1 MLPNN
6 IKNSNSHD
14 LHTEITALSPWLSTE
29 DLTAFFCYTM
39 ASLFKIG
46 TAVFYVS
53 QAVVSP
59 KCLFKITKK

>member
-39 ASLFKIG
+39 GSLIKIG

-53 QAVVSP
+53 
-59 KCLFKITKK
+59 

>member
-14 LHTEITALSPWLSTE
+14 LHTEITALSPWLSTA
-29 DLTAFFCYTM
+29 DLTAFFCYTIG
-39 ASLFKIG
+39 SLIKIG

-53 QAVVSP
+53 QAVVSR
-59 KCLFKITKK
+59 KSHFKIQKK